1 MSRSTS
7 IEINLS
13 AIDAN
18 LRSLKKSAGSQKLIA
33 VVKANA
39 YGHGAARVAT
49 HIEDTV
55 DAFAVAFTEEA
66 VELRESGIAAPV
78 LVLEGPHTPSE
89 LSLSSKLDLWPV
101 LHQAE
106 QLEWCTNLDNPLK
119 HAWIKVDTGMHR
131 LGFPPSELAYVK
143 QRLGEAQIQNTTIMS
158 HLASAESPESDITQ
172 GQIRQWN
179 SHCADLCDTASLH
192 NSAATRHG
200 ITGRSHWVRVGYALY
215 GGRIGNDPLDSEL
228 LPAMQLSSR
237 VLAVRHV
244 KRGEAVG
251 YGARWVA
258 EKDSK
263 IATIPVGYGDGYPWA
278 AADGTPV
285 VVSGQVVPLAG
296 RVSMDMITVDVT
308 DIDTVEPGA
317 PVVLWGDTP
326 RVDEVAA
333 HSGTIGYELMTRLT
347 GRVPKHYVSS

>member
-39 YGHGAARVAT
+39 YGHGAARVAA

-66 VELRESGIAAPV
+66 VDLRESGIAAPV

-106 QLEWCTNLDNPLK
+106 QLEWCTKLENPLK

-131 LGFPPSELAYVK
+131 LGFAAERYAGIRDTLLSYGI
-143 QRLGEAQIQNTTIMS
+143 GEITAMS
-158 HLASAESPESDITQ
+158 HLASAEEPGDALTRAQLQSWEETVRD
-172 GQIRQWN
+172 G
-179 SHCADLCDTASLH
+179 HDTTSLH
-192 NSAATRHG
+192 NSAATQHAL
-200 ITGRSHWVRVGYALY
+200 SAPSDWVRVGYALY
-215 GGRIGNDPLDSEL
+215 GGQVKGLSSPAPLR
-228 LPAMQLSSR
+228 PAMRFSSSVI
-237 VLAVRHV
+237 VLRDVPA
-244 KRGEAVG
+244 GESVG
-251 YGARWVA
+251 YGGRWTA
-258 EKDSK
+258 QRDSV
-263 IATIPVGYGDGYPWA
+263 IATVPVGYGDGYPWS

-285 VVSGQVVPLAG
+285 GINGQIAPLAG
-296 RVSMDMITVDVT
+296 RVSMDMVTVDVT
-308 DIDTVEPGA
+308 DCSNVNLGA
-317 PVVLWGDTP
+317 QAILWGDQP
-326 RVDEVAA
+326 AIDDVAA

-347 GRVPKHYVSS
+347 PRATRVYHT